1 MTWFNLISCNKIL
14 FYHIQFDLIQSN
26 FYYFSQV
33 GSSLI
38 LDATGS
44 EQACASSVFS
54 VAVNRSGNCCGF
66 NTTLGGQFESIDI
79 ATAVLVSTYI
89 FTVLPSSNITYSTL
103 LFFNICCLPFLFVF
117 IMSMQFL
124 WSTFLAVWKLLF
136 ILHRSY
142 LSIFYDFIFHLFF
155 NFFYFIIS
163 QNASASSSPLFTWMD
178 TCYSNNSTSDSPD
191 SLYPDVPPIRKG
203 LLA

>member
-1 MTWFNLISCNKIL
+1 MTWFNLISCKKIL
-14 FYHIQFDLIQSN
+14 IYHTQFDLIQSD

-79 ATAVLVSTYI
+79 ATAVLVST
-89 FTVLPSSNITYSTL
+89 VL
-103 LFFNICCLPFLFVF
+103 
-117 IMSMQFL
+117 
-124 WSTFLAVWKLLF
+124 
-136 ILHRSY
+136 
-142 LSIFYDFIFHLFF
+142 
-155 NFFYFIIS
+155 
-163 QNASASSSPLFTWMD
+163 
-178 TCYSNNSTSDSPD
+178 
-191 SLYPDVPPIRKG
+191 
-203 LLA
+203 